1 MFQAVRV
8 AGGLQGGNLAQ
19 GRRWIQQSID
29 DRIPPAEP
37 FDYIVR
43 RYDPNGP
50 LSRHM
55 NPEIEALLLKFE
67 EHEQLPPITQQ
78 QWNKW
83 QSDIQKGVT
92 LTSIRF
98 CNYVGDEVS
107 ERKKDRKVT
116 AEFHP
121 LDLGVSEAAAEK
133 MRQIVGQ
140 RYDSGTGKIRLVS
153 RSLPTSAANQR
164 RVTHQVSQL
173 IYYSSVLAGDIQP
186 ASPPAEEAA
195 ASASESS

>member
-55 NPEIEALLLKFE
+55 NPEIEAVS
-67 EHEQLPPITQQ
+67 HHSVDRICPLP
-78 QWNKW
+78 
-83 QSDIQKGVT
+83 S
-92 LTSIRF
+92 
-98 CNYVGDEVS
+98 
-107 ERKKDRKVT
+107 
-116 AEFHP
+116 
-121 LDLGVSEAAAEK
+121 
-133 MRQIVGQ
+133 
-140 RYDSGTGKIRLVS
+140 
-153 RSLPTSAANQR
+153 
-164 RVTHQVSQL
+164 
-173 IYYSSVLAGDIQP
+173 
-186 ASPPAEEAA
+186 
-195 ASASESS
+195 